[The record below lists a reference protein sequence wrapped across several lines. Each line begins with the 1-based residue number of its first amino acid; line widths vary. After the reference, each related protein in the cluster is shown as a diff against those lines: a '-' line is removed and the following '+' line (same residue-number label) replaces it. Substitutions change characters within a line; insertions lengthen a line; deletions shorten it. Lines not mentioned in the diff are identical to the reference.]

1 MQINYYPLLLILPAL
16 SAHAA
21 PPLPQQ
27 PQQSSTTVTPQ
38 TLSAPPLPPLSPT
51 PLIPPPISGK
61 PPTPPPQLQPPK
73 QPQLLLKSLDGPEIS
88 STLITTCE
96 KPTSASPK
104 NTDVQALSKHYQS
117 PQVSSLPPLALAK
130 DKRAC
135 VPLESVPASNAK
147 IELCGQ
153 DVFVSY
159 SDVGKV
165 LDMLLVKCS
174 RGEDGGVVD
183 GSVNGGGGGGGVA
196 WTAGMVSAIDDG
208 RVLFSV
214 RVVGK

>member
-1 MQINYYPLLLILPAL
+1 M
-16 SAHAA
+16 
-21 PPLPQQ
+21 
-27 PQQSSTTVTPQ
+27 
-38 TLSAPPLPPLSPT
+38 
-51 PLIPPPISGK
+51 
-61 PPTPPPQLQPPK
+61 
-73 QPQLLLKSLDGPEIS
+73 
-88 STLITTCE
+88 
-96 KPTSASPK
+96 
-104 NTDVQALSKHYQS
+104 
-117 PQVSSLPPLALAK
+117 
-130 DKRAC
+130 
-135 VPLESVPASNAK
+135 PLESVPASNAK

-174 RGEDGGVVD
+174 RGEDGAVVD
-183 GSVNGGGGGGGVA
+183 GSVNGGGGGDTGGQVVV

>member
-1 MQINYYPLLLILPAL
+1 
-16 SAHAA
+16 
-21 PPLPQQ
+21 
-27 PQQSSTTVTPQ
+27 
-38 TLSAPPLPPLSPT
+38 
-51 PLIPPPISGK
+51 
-61 PPTPPPQLQPPK
+61 
-73 QPQLLLKSLDGPEIS
+73 
-88 STLITTCE
+88 
-96 KPTSASPK
+96 
-104 NTDVQALSKHYQS
+104 
-117 PQVSSLPPLALAK
+117 
-130 DKRAC
+130 

-174 RGEDGGVVD
+174 RGEDGAVVD
-183 GSVNGGGGGGGVA
+183 GSVNGGGEVA